1 MHSYFAEAMTQM
13 HARHLAE
20 LFNKE
25 VRKKRLQLEAI
36 VGNPKLSLAQCL
48 LVYTFAT
55 HGVCKLSGLTRTH
68 VWLQRMVPAT
78 ILVLVECGNKLINLG
93 PLLEGR
99 LSLLNFALAL
109 QGPSTLRL
117 SPSPY

>member
-1 MHSYFAEAMTQM
+1 M

-68 VWLQRMVPAT
+68 VPR
-78 ILVLVECGNKLINLG
+78 LVAADGACHNLG
-93 PLLEGR
+93 AG
-99 LSLLNFALAL
+99 
-109 QGPSTLRL
+109 
-117 SPSPY
+117 

>member
-1 MHSYFAEAMTQM
+1 MTQM

-68 VWLQRMVPAT
+68 VPR
-78 ILVLVECGNKLINLG
+78 LVAADGACHNLG
-93 PLLEGR
+93 AG
-99 LSLLNFALAL
+99 
-109 QGPSTLRL
+109 
-117 SPSPY
+117 